1 VRRLGQ
7 STVARPMLGFSFWGS
22 LGGRLGQAQ
31 RCVIVLRNRGV
42 IRCYLRPIDHGH
54 LPLATVMCVICLSVL
69 SKLPEPKRSKRR
81 KTQPI
86 YRNKWWPWGPSGCA
100 RLGFSLGFDYL
111 FMAAYVTAIGLGCA
125 VVAGR
130 ARAWLHLLGMI
141 LAYAQIIGSWRN
153 RERSPATVMSCFA
166 VVLEG
171 NE

>member
-1 VRRLGQ
+1 LFFPIKEESGVTHDQSIMGIVPGHRHVRDLSFGSFQIARAEAIEAAQNATDLQ
-7 STVARPMLGFSFWGS
+7 KQMVA
-22 LGGRLGQAQ
+22 
-31 RCVIVLRNRGV
+31 
-42 IRCYLRPIDHGH
+42 
-54 LPLATVMCVICLSVL
+54 
-69 SKLPEPKRSKRR
+69 
-81 KTQPI
+81 
-86 YRNKWWPWGPSGCA
+86 WGPSGCA